1 MVGNYNNTLHLIVT
15 LPESV
20 MKTQN
25 RSSRAS
31 SNIFSA
37 PLRDNDS
44 GPASGRTRRSK
55 SREDLL
61 MAEIDDLYGY
71 VRDGGVPPITKFQ
84 YDSDEES
91 YWEEPAYEPL
101 DEFRA
106 RLKAMESGQQVS
118 FPAHYR
124 PADPNQLR
132 GLVGGGGGHAAPPPP
147 PPAVLVS
154 GDAVGIGEQGVDVTS
169 GETSNGSPLVNEPSS
184 DRDHPPP
191 LPPRPSETA
200 AAGANNSGSSSN
212 TTPTTITTVGATP
225 ATSSTSADSSWKPPV
240 PAKTSQP
247 IQPAQSRRVSSPPA
261 PPAQVLANSNNT
273 GTESRDLGARI
284 VTNSKDFSA
293 GGPVVPLRI
302 MSRSDSEPSITTPSS
317 SSSMPSSASAA
328 RPSPA
333 HRQQSQGEGVKLDWK
348 ERLRRFDA
356 MQDKDKEAGSSSNSS
371 GSGQK
376 KAGLRLAR
384 DFKDSDI
391 SSRTKASSGSSG
403 GRGARKR
410 MQTLYL

>member
-1 MVGNYNNTLHLIVT
+1 MVANYNNTLHLIVT

-20 MKTQN
+20 MKTQT

-31 SNIFSA
+31 NIFST
-37 PLRDNDS
+37 PLHDS
-44 GPASGRTRRSK
+44 GGLEAAGRSRRSK

-71 VRDGGVPPITKFQ
+71 VRDGGAPPITKFQ

-101 DEFRA
+101 DQFRA
-106 RLKAMESGQQVS
+106 RLKAIESGQQVS

-124 PADPNQLR
+124 PADPTQLR
-132 GLVGGGGGHAAPPPP
+132 GLVGGGGGGGGPAGPPPPP
-147 PPAVLVS
+147 PPAVMVS
-154 GDAVGIGEQGVDVTS
+154 GDAVGVGEQGVVVTS
-169 GETSNGSPLVNEPSS
+169 EGVGGVMSNGRVSGELPSA
-184 DRDHPPP
+184 DTDLPPP
-191 LPPRPSETA
+191 LPPRPSEIASAAAAAVAVAVNATA
-200 AAGANNSGSSSN
+200 APSSS
-212 TTPTTITTVGATP
+212 TP
-225 ATSSTSADSSWKPPV
+225 ADSSWKPPV
-240 PAKTSQP
+240 PSKTA
-247 IQPAQSRRVSSPPA
+247 IQPSQSRRVSAPPA
-261 PPAQVLANSNNT
+261 PPPAAARASVNSNST
-273 GTESRDLGARI
+273 GANRDSSSG
-284 VTNSKDFSA
+284 TKSA
-293 GGPVVPLRI
+293 TSSNRDSSTGEAHGVPPRRV
-302 MSRSDSEPSITTPSS
+302 SRSDSEPSIAI
-317 SSSMPSSASAA
+317 PSSAAAA
-328 RPSPA
+328 RPTAAA
-333 HRQQSQGEGVKLDWK
+333 HRLQNQGEAKLDWK

-356 MQDKDKEAGSSSNSS
+356 MQDKDKEGSSSASS

-376 KAGLRLAR
+376 KAGIRLAR

>member
-1 MVGNYNNTLHLIVT
+1 MVANYNNTLHLIVT

-20 MKTQN
+20 MKTQT

-31 SNIFSA
+31 NIFST
-37 PLRDNDS
+37 PLHDS
-44 GPASGRTRRSK
+44 GGLEAAGRPRRSK

-101 DEFRA
+101 DQFRA
-106 RLKAMESGQQVS
+106 RLKAIESGQQVS

-124 PADPNQLR
+124 PADPTQLR
-132 GLVGGGGGHAAPPPP
+132 GLVGGGIGGGGGGGGPSGPPP
-147 PPAVLVS
+147 PPAVMVS
-154 GDAVGIGEQGVDVTS
+154 GVAVGVGEQGVVVTS
-169 GETSNGSPLVNEPSS
+169 EGVGGVTSNGRVSGELPSA
-184 DRDHPPP
+184 DPDLPPP
-191 LPPRPSETA
+191 LPPRPSEIASAAAVAVNATA
-200 AAGANNSGSSSN
+200 APSSSA
-212 TTPTTITTVGATP
+212 P
-225 ATSSTSADSSWKPPV
+225 ADSPWKPPV
-240 PAKTSQP
+240 PSKTA
-247 IQPAQSRRVSSPPA
+247 IQPSQSRRVSAPPA
-261 PPAQVLANSNNT
+261 PPPAVARASVNSNST
-273 GTESRDLGARI
+273 GPNGDSSGAKSATSSNRDSSTGDA
-284 VTNSKDFSA
+284 SDP
-293 GGPVVPLRI
+293 GVPPRRV
-302 MSRSDSEPSITTPSS
+302 SRSDSEPSITI
-317 SSSMPSSASAA
+317 PSSAAAA
-328 RPSPA
+328 RPSAAA
-333 HRQQSQGEGVKLDWK
+333 HRLQNQGEAKLDWK

-356 MQDKDKEAGSSSNSS
+356 MQDKDKEGSSSASSSS
-371 GSGQK
+371 GK
-376 KAGLRLAR
+376 MKAGIRLAR